1 MLSEFL
7 YNKVNKDIIIIEEL
21 VSHPETFDL
30 CRNEE
35 FMIVCSSKY
44 EHVFLHLNLLEVIE
58 RDNIKLNTNTKSYLI
73 TYNY

>member
-1 MLSEFL
+1 MVQQQRVVF
-7 YNKVNKDIIIIEEL
+7 EEL
-21 VSHPETFDL
+21 VSRPETFDL

-73 TYNY
+73 TYLIIYNY